1 VYLLIWRTCLPAVTS
16 GGVGQSKEEIGMAT
30 TKKKPNE
37 EAQAVPVRG
46 SDKPAAK
53 SAAATPFATLR
64 DVERLF
70 QDFRERGWR
79 NPFRG
84 EWPQWP
90 DASKLLPQTP
100 AVDVVDREKE
110 VVVRAQLPGFKKS
123 DLDVSIAER
132 TLTIKGSTRE
142 EQKEEKD
149 NYFHQEIRTGSF
161 SRSVLLPTDVDAGK
175 AQATFKD
182 GVLELTLPKRRV
194 AKQQQVPVR

>member
-1 VYLLIWRTCLPAVTS
+1 MAAAKRKAS
-16 GGVGQSKEEIGMAT
+16 GKAEGAT
-30 TKKKPNE
+30 
-37 EAQAVPVRG
+37 AVPVRG
-46 SDKPAAK
+46 SDKPVEK
-53 SAAATPFATLR
+53 SAAKTPFATLR

-70 QDFRERGWR
+70 EDFLERGWR
-79 NPFRG
+79 NPFRA

-90 DASKLLPQTP
+90 DVSKLLPQTP

-132 TLTIKGSTRE
+132 TLTIKGATRE

-149 NYFHQEIRTGSF
+149 NYFHQEIRSGSF
-161 SRSVLLPTDVDAGK
+161 SRSVLLPADVDAGK

>member
-1 VYLLIWRTCLPAVTS
+1 
-16 GGVGQSKEEIGMAT
+16 MAT
-30 TKKKPNE
+30 AKKKTNE
-37 EAQAVPVRG
+37 KAQPVPVRG
-46 SDKPAAK
+46 NDNAVEK
-53 SAAATPFATLR
+53 SAAKTPFATLR

-70 QDFRERGWR
+70 EDFLERGWPK
-79 NPFRG
+79 PFRA

-100 AVDVVDREKE
+100 AVDVIDREKE

-123 DLDVSIAER
+123 DIDVSIAER

-149 NYFHQEIRTGSF
+149 NFFHQEIRTGSL
-161 SRSVLLPTDVDAGK
+161 SRSVLLPADVDAGK
-175 AQATFKD
+175 SQATFKD

-194 AKQQQVPVR
+194 ARQQQVPVR

>member
-1 VYLLIWRTCLPAVTS
+1 MPTS
-16 GGVGQSKEEIGMAT
+16 
-30 TKKKPNE
+30 KKKTNDK
-37 EAQAVPVRG
+37 AQAVPVRG
-46 SDKPAAK
+46 NDKPVEK
-53 SAAATPFATLR
+53 SASKPPFATFG
-64 DVERLF
+64 DVQRLF
-70 QDFRERGWR
+70 EDFLSRGLR
-79 NPFRG
+79 QPLRG

-90 DASKLLPQTP
+90 DVSKLLPQAP

-132 TLTIKGSTRE
+132 TLTIKGATRE

-149 NYFHQEIRTGSF
+149 NYFHQEIRSGSV
-161 SRSVLLPTDVDAGK
+161 SRSVLLPADVDAGK